1 MKPNELRIGNFVYL
15 KHCEWDFKTPR
26 KVNSTTKPNLLT
38 LERVSVNR
46 IEYNSVKPIVLTEEW
61 LLNFGFKKHKCNI
74 GGADMWQGMDAWSIN
89 DNNWLF
95 RGNPIYGLKLVGY
108 FNSNI
113 EYVHQLQNLYFA
125 LTGIE
130 LTYGDNK

>member
-1 MKPNELRIGNFVYL
+1 MKPNELRIGNL
-15 KHCEWDFKTPR
+15 FKDRGGKILRLDLWVGMKLAQRVVLNGFEVHP
-26 KVNSTTKPNLLT
+26 LT
-38 LERVSVNR
+38 EDLE
-46 IEYNSVKPIVLTEEW
+46 YCQPIPITEEW
-61 LLNFGFKKHKCNI
+61 LINFGFKKHKCNI

-95 RGNPIYGLKLVGY
+95 RGNPIDGLKLVGY

-130 LTYGDNK
+130 LTYGGNK